1 MNTAVSP
8 YGDATRDDS
17 QRRFLAQQ
25 SVAMLEQCCN
35 RSKQCRNTVATLSC
49 SKNRRCES
57 FSVTSPLL
65 LAARDVPRR
74 EEQGAMAGF
83 TG

>member
-1 MNTAVSP
+1 
-8 YGDATRDDS
+8 
-17 QRRFLAQQ
+17 
-25 SVAMLEQCCN
+25 MLEQCCN

-49 SKNRRCES
+49 GKNRRCES

-74 EEQGAMAGF
+74 DEQGAMAGF
-83 TG
+83 TGSQNLTRDAVAIIGDKP